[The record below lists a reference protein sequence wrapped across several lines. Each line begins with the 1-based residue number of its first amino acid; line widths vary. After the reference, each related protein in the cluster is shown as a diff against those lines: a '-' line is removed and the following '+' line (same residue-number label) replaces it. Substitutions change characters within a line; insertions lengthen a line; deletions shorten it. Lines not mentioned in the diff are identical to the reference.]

1 MVGADGFLVVDVET
15 CPGDGAVLEGG
26 YERQTRRLWGP
37 GGVD

>member
-15 CPGDGAVLEGG
+15 CSGDGAVLEGG
-26 YERQTRRLWGP
+26 YEGGFVDYGAS